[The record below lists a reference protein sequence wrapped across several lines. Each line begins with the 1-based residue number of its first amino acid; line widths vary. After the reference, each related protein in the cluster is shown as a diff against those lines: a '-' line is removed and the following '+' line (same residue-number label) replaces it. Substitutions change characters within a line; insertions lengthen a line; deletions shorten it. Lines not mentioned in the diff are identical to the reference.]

1 MPAVYYRPI
10 YRPISALALLLG
22 TVLLLGCEGDR
33 ATEPDPSL
41 GPSLGTGLP
50 ANPSTKEYKFNLIG
64 VARDKTVSMTG
75 DQGKRMFVKLW
86 GKSTINLQ
94 EGPFDILDANA
105 TDNNGGLF
113 QLPDPDPDDDGTT
126 SYGVWV
132 RTLGTPHRS
141 AAFTSCVQGDPDG
154 SAGAAPSGEY
164 CSLETVT
171 VERKTG
177 KPRVYNVSQQLLTI
191 CADLD
196 GDHTCDKRIFLF
208 DDDALDYLWYYDNN
222 GLRNAQVW
230 FFAIPQVIGLNP

>member
-1 MPAVYYRPI
+1 MPTARPV
-10 YRPISALALLLG
+10 YRPISAVLLLGLALLLG
-22 TVLLLGCEGDR
+22 CDGDQ
-33 ATEPDPSL
+33 ATTPDLS
-41 GPSLGTGLP
+41 GPSLATGLP

-64 VARDKTVSMTG
+64 VPRDKTASMTG

-94 EGPFDILDANA
+94 EGPFDVIDANA
-105 TDNNGGLF
+105 TDNDGGLF
-113 QLPDPDPDDDGTT
+113 QLPDPDPDGDGVT

-141 AAFTSCVQGDPDG
+141 ASFTSCVEGDPDG
-154 SAGAAPSGEY
+154 AAGAAPSGEY

-171 VERKTG
+171 VERGTG
-177 KPRVYNVSQQLLTI
+177 KPKVYNVSKELLTI

-196 GDHTCDKRIFLF
+196 GDQVCDKRIFLF
-208 DDDALDYLWYYDNN
+208 DDGALDYLWYYDNN

-230 FFAIPQVIGLNP
+230 FFEIPQNIGLNP